1 MIEKAEVY
9 NKINNK
15 GYLRFELNESNEKEY
30 LKKLISV
37 QEALKEVEQKN
48 KDNYKNKIE
57 IINGLKEEIKSFY
70 NYLEEAKESECR
82 IGKIIEEYIEKY
94 IKPLEA
100 LLIRKEK
107 LQLQVVPYITDGFW
121 KRFKAFF
128 TYEGRAKLNIE
139 KQFNKE
145 LKCISREIKEL
156 ESVKIKNQ
164 LSLDDIENG
173 IDKNI
178 ISNIELNIINEN
190 TVLTSEQID
199 GLKSDIKISKGVV
212 IKDKRNNFI
221 NKILDYIEVCTDY
234 IQIADL
240 NVEEHYKFKNTEY
253 KLYLQEGYMDND
265 FNSVVKYYE
274 MIKSE
279 KDFVGEQAANKLIE
293 GIQECVLEL
302 ESIINQNNSD
312 ELKLA

>member
-9 NKINNK
+9 NKINTK

-37 QEALKEVEQKN
+37 QDALKEVEQKN
-48 KDNYKNKIE
+48 KDNYENKIE
-57 IINGLKEEIKSFY
+57 KINGLKEDVKCFY
-70 NYLEEAKESECR
+70 NYLEDAKESEDR
-82 IGKIIEEYIEKY
+82 IEKIIDQYIDLY
-94 IKPLEA
+94 IKPLEN

-121 KRFKAFF
+121 KRFKAIF

-145 LKCISREIKEL
+145 LKSISKEIKDL
-156 ESVKIKNQ
+156 ENIKMKNQ
-164 LSLDDIENG
+164 LSFSDAENDI
-173 IDKNI
+173 DRNI
-178 ISNIELNIINEN
+178 ISNVELNIINEN
-190 TVLTSEQID
+190 TTLTSEQIYK
-199 GLKSDIKISKGVV
+199 LKSDIRVSKGVV
-212 IKDKRNNFI
+212 IKDKRSNFI

-234 IQIADL
+234 SQIADL

-253 KLYLQEGYMDND
+253 KLYLQEGYIDND
-265 FNSVVKYYE
+265 FNSVVKYYDI
-274 MIKSE
+274 IKSE
-279 KDFVGEQAANKLIE
+279 KNFVGEQAANKLIE
-293 GIQECVLEL
+293 GIQECILEL
-302 ESIINQNNSD
+302 EAIINNTD